1 MKRKKNILNF
11 FSSCLMIKNRINLSQ
26 KLKASFH
33 LVKVHGGTTTEEI
46 VGHVRTA
53 QDLARANSRHCSGIF
68 TVLFFD
74 EANSTEAIG
83 TIKWIMCDRRMNGYH
98 VGLQSESMRNKYL
111 DGIAA
116 LFKSRR
122 ITRSFM
128 DREIN
133 ACYEVFLDE
142 IQLPNAIARNQ
153 VIVWLVLAFEIAL
166 FLIIFF

>member
-1 MKRKKNILNF
+1 
-11 FSSCLMIKNRINLSQ
+11 MIKNRINLSQ
-26 KLKASFH
+26 KLKVSFY

-53 QDLARANSRHCSGIF
+53 QDLARANSRHCPGIF

-83 TIKWIMCDRRMNGYH
+83 TIKEIMCDRRMNGYH